1 MIGLVGDSYSG
12 PSEYRGE
19 NMINRK
25 RLAETFKFLVQIDSV
40 SKEEGVIANEL
51 KKILESLG
59 ADTYIDNAGDKI
71 GGDSGNLIAKFKG
84 NKQAPPLL
92 LNAHMD
98 TVEPGRGVTA
108 VLENGTFTS
117 DGTTILGAD
126 DKSAIAI
133 LLETLNILKEK
144 HLRYGPLEL
153 VFTVCEEIGL
163 QGAKHLDLSAVTAT
177 YGFALDATDTE
188 GIVTRAPSANHL
200 EFKIHGK
207 DAHAGAAPEKG
218 INAISLASKAI
229 ANLELGRI
237 DQETTCN
244 IGIIEGGIA
253 TNIVPNLVKVKG
265 EVRSHDEKKLNKITN
280 EIVSSFNEVIEN
292 YKKMN
297 SNDELPRVEINIKK
311 DFPRTHIPDDHPVIK
326 LATRAA
332 ENLGRKMVTKTTGGG
347 ADANIFFEKGIFTGV
362 LGTGMRDMHTVRES
376 VKLDDMVRTA
386 ELLLEIIRL
395 HSQGEPKSEVGGQKA
410 ESRKEKR
417 G

>member
-1 MIGLVGDSYSG
+1 MID
-12 PSEYRGE
+12 
-19 NMINRK
+19 RK

-40 SKEEGVIANEL
+40 SKEEAVIANQI
-51 KKILESLG
+51 KKMLESMG
-59 ADTYIDNAGDKI
+59 AETFVDNAGDKI
-71 GGDSGNLIAKFKG
+71 GGNSGNLIAKFKG
-84 NKQAPPLL
+84 NTQAPPLL

-133 LLETLNILKEK
+133 LLETLTILKEND
-144 HLRYGPLEL
+144 LPYGPLEI

-163 QGAKHLDLSAVTAT
+163 QGAKHLDLSAVTAK

-200 EFKIHGK
+200 EFTVHGK

-229 ANLELGRI
+229 AKLELGRI

-265 EVRSHDEKKLNKITN
+265 EVRSHDDEKLDNITNKI
-280 EIVSSFNEVIEN
+280 VFSFTEAIEN
-292 YKKMN
+292 YNKMN
-297 SNDELPRVEINIKK
+297 TNDELPRVEINIKK

-332 ENLGRKMVTKTTGGG
+332 ENLGRNMKTKTTGGG

-376 VKLDDMVRTA
+376 VKLDDMVRTT

-395 HSQGEPKSEVGGQKA
+395 HSQGGQKL
-410 ESRKEKR
+410 EKR
-417 G
+417 KMKRE

>member
-1 MIGLVGDSYSG
+1 LIFNTLAQLAKH
-12 PSEYRGE
+12 YRGE
-19 NMINRK
+19 EMVDRK
-25 RLAETFKFLVQIDSV
+25 RLAETFKFLVRIDSV
-40 SKEEGVIANEL
+40 SKEEGVIANEI
-51 KKILESLG
+51 KKMLESMG
-59 ADTYIDNAGDKI
+59 AETFVDSAGDKI
-71 GGDSGNLIAKFKG
+71 GGNSGNLIATFKG
-84 NKQAPPLL
+84 NTQAPPLL

-133 LLETLNILKEK
+133 LLETLTILKEND
-144 HLRYGPLEL
+144 LPYGPLEL

-163 QGAKHLDLSAVTAT
+163 QGAKHLDLSAVTAK

-200 EFKIHGK
+200 EFTVHGK

-229 ANLELGRI
+229 AKLELGRI
-237 DQETTCN
+237 DRETTCN

-265 EVRSHDEKKLNKITN
+265 EVRSHDDEKLDNITNKI
-280 EIVSSFNEVIEN
+280 VFSFTEAIEN

-297 SNDELPRVEINIKK
+297 ANDELPRVEINIKK

-326 LATRAA
+326 LATQAA
-332 ENLGRKMVTKTTGGG
+332 ENLGRKMKTKTTGGG

-376 VKLDDMVRTA
+376 VKLDDMVRTT

-395 HSQGEPKSEVGGQKA
+395 HSQVGN
-410 ESRKEKR
+410 
-417 G
+417 

>member
-1 MIGLVGDSYSG
+1 
-12 PSEYRGE
+12 
-19 NMINRK
+19 MINRK

-40 SKEEGVIANEL
+40 SKEEGAIANEL

-59 ADTYIDNAGDKI
+59 AETYIDNAGDKI
-71 GGDSGNLIAKFKG
+71 GGNSGNLIAKFKG

-163 QGAKHLDLSAVTAT
+163 QGAKHLDLSAVDAT

-292 YKKMN
+292 YRKMN
-297 SNDELPRVEINIKK
+297 FNDELPRVEINIKK

-395 HSQGEPKSEVGGQKA
+395 HSQMADG
-410 ESRKEKR
+410 
-417 G
+417 

>member
-1 MIGLVGDSYSG
+1 MID
-12 PSEYRGE
+12 R
-19 NMINRK
+19 N
-25 RLAETFKFLVQIDSV
+25 RLAETFKYLVQIDSI
-40 SKEEGVIANEL
+40 SKEEGVIANEI
-51 KKILESLG
+51 KKMLESMG
-59 ADTYIDNAGDKI
+59 AETFVDNAGDKI
-71 GGDSGNLIAKFKG
+71 GGNSGNLIAKFKG
-84 NKQAPPLL
+84 NTQAPPLL

-108 VLENGTFTS
+108 VLKNGTFTS

-133 LLETLNILKEK
+133 LLETLTILKEND
-144 HLRYGPLEL
+144 LQYGPLEL

-163 QGAKHLDLSAVTAT
+163 QGAKHLDLSAVTAK

-200 EFKIHGK
+200 EFTVHGK

-218 INAISLASKAI
+218 INAISLASIAI
-229 ANLELGRI
+229 SKLELGRI
-237 DQETTCN
+237 DRETTCN

-265 EVRSHDEKKLNKITN
+265 EVRSHDDEKLDNITNKI
-280 EIVSSFNEVIEN
+280 VFSFTDAIEN

-297 SNDELPRVEINIKK
+297 ANDELPRVEINIKK

-332 ENLGRKMVTKTTGGG
+332 ENLGRKMKTKTTGGG

-376 VKLDDMVRTA
+376 VKLDDMVRTT

-395 HSQGEPKSEVGGQKA
+395 HSQE
-410 ESRKEKR
+410 R
-417 G
+417 

>member
-1 MIGLVGDSYSG
+1 MI
-12 PSEYRGE
+12 ENRGE
-19 NMINRK
+19 NMIDRK
-25 RLAETFKFLVQIDSV
+25 RLAETFKFLVQIDSI
-40 SKEEGVIANEL
+40 SKEEGVIANEI

-59 ADTYIDNAGDKI
+59 AETFVDNAGDKI
-71 GGDSGNLIAKFKG
+71 GGNSGNLIAKFKG
-84 NKQAPPLL
+84 NIQAPPIL

-98 TVEPGRGVTA
+98 TVEPGRGITA
-108 VLENGTFTS
+108 VFENGTFTS

-133 LLETLNILKEK
+133 LLETLIILKENN
-144 HLRYGPLEL
+144 LQYGPLEL

-163 QGAKHLDLSAVTAT
+163 QGAKHLDLSTVTST

-200 EFKIHGK
+200 EFIIHGK

-229 ANLELGRI
+229 AKLKLGRI
-237 DQETTCN
+237 DEETTCN

-265 EVRSHDEKKLNKITN
+265 EVRSHDEEKLDKITN
-280 EIVSSFNEVIEN
+280 EIVFSFNDVIEN

-297 SNDELPRVEINIKK
+297 SDDELPRVDIIINK
-311 DFPRTHIPDDHPVIK
+311 DFPRTHIPDDHPVIR

-332 ENLGRKMVTKTTGGG
+332 ENLGRTMKTKTSGGG

-376 VKLDDMVRTA
+376 VKLDDMVQTA

-395 HSQGEPKSEVGGQKA
+395 HSQGEWK
-410 ESRKEKR
+410 
-417 G
+417 

>member
-1 MIGLVGDSYSG
+1 MID
-12 PSEYRGE
+12 
-19 NMINRK
+19 RK

-40 SKEEGVIANEL
+40 SKEEGVIANEI
-51 KKILESLG
+51 KKRLESMG
-59 ADTYIDNAGDKI
+59 AETFVDNAGDKI
-71 GGDSGNLIAKFKG
+71 GGNSGNLIAKFKG
-84 NKQAPPLL
+84 NTQAPPLL

-133 LLETLNILKEK
+133 LLETLTILKEND
-144 HLRYGPLEL
+144 LPYGPLEL

-163 QGAKHLDLSAVTAT
+163 QGAKHLDLSAVTAK

-200 EFKIHGK
+200 EFIVHGK

-229 ANLELGRI
+229 ATLELGRI
-237 DQETTCN
+237 DRETTCN

-265 EVRSHDEKKLNKITN
+265 EVRSHDDEKLDNITNKI
-280 EIVSSFNEVIEN
+280 VFSFTEAIEN

-297 SNDELPRVEINIKK
+297 ANDELPRVEINIKK

-332 ENLGRKMVTKTTGGG
+332 ENLGREMKTKTTGGG

-376 VKLDDMVRTA
+376 VKLDDMVRTT

-395 HSQGEPKSEVGGQKA
+395 HSQAGN
-410 ESRKEKR
+410 
-417 G
+417 